1 MAPKKP
7 RRWRKDFPYYKVQ
20 VFSDVSISWMD
31 EPLAYD
37 SAVEAEEAI
46 RRKFA
51 TQQARI
57 VVVEREGRH
66 VLESSSGE

>member
-1 MAPKKP
+1 MAHEKP

-20 VFSDVSISWMD
+20 IFSVLSTSWTD
-31 EPLAYD
+31 QPRAYD
-37 SAVEAEEAI
+37 SVEEAQEAI

-57 VVVEREGRH
+57 VEVEEDGRH
-66 VLESSSGE
+66 VLEDSGGK